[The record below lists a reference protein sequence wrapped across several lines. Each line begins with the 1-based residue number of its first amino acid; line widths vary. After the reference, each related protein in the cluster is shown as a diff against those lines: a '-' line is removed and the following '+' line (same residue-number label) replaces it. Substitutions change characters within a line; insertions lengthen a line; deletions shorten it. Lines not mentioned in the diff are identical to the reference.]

1 MITWA
6 LILSFF
12 QGTISSGTS
21 ILFATLGGIMS
32 ARVGINNMGIEGIML
47 MGAAMGYGGALAT
60 GNPWLGLLWA
70 LAGGAVLGLAYAVIV
85 IALRANQVVTGL
97 AFVGL
102 GVGLSGYIGRS
113 FVSHLLP
120 SSFKPVPIPLLSDIP
135 FVGPALF
142 HHDVLVYLGYV
153 LVPALWWFMFRSR
166 PGLHM
171 RAVGENPSAADSA
184 GINVAATRYFYLAVG
199 GALSAA
205 GGAYLSLA
213 YMPLWVEQMTA
224 GRGWIA
230 IALVPFSSWNPLGA
244 MAGAYLF
251 GGVDAAVLRLQAI
264 GAQVEPFLLNALPYI
279 FTCVA
284 LIVSSIARGRVLGP
298 AALGQV
304 YDRETR

>member
-6 LILSFF
+6 LLLSVL
-12 QGTISSGTS
+12 QGTIASGTS
-21 ILFATLGGIMS
+21 ILYATLGGIMS

-47 MGAAMGYGGALAT
+47 MGAAMGYGGALRS
-60 GNPWLGLLWA
+60 GNPWIGLLWA
-70 LAGGAVLGLAYAVIV
+70 LAAGALLGLAYAVFV

-102 GVGLSGYIGRS
+102 GVGLSGYIGRA

-120 SSFKPVPIPLLSDIP
+120 LPFRPVAVPLLGDIP
-135 FVGPALF
+135 FLGPALF
-142 HHDVLVYLGYV
+142 QHDPLVYLSYV

-166 PGLHM
+166 PGLHL

-184 GINVAATRYFYLAVG
+184 GINVAGTRYFYVAVG
-199 GALSAA
+199 GALAAA

-213 YMPLWVEQMTA
+213 YSPLWVEQLTA

-244 MAGAYLF
+244 LAGAYLF
-251 GGVDAAVLRLQAI
+251 GGIDASVLRLQAI
-264 GAQVEPFLLNALPYI
+264 GAHVEPFLLNALPYL
-279 FTCVA
+279 FTVVA
-284 LIVSSIARGRVLGP
+284 LIVSSILRGRVLGP